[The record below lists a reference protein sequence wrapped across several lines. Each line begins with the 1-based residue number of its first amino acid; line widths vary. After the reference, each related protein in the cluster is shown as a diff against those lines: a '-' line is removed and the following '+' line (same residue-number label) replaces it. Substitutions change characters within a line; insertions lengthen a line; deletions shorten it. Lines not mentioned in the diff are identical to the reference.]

1 LNPITHLLVG
11 WTTAEVAPLSRRDRG
26 LVALAGVLP
35 DVDGAGILVDFATR
49 TAPSAGLY
57 AQYHHVLGHNLAAAL
72 IVTGLAFASAERRTM
87 CALLVCLSFHLHLL
101 GDLVGSAGPGRSIWT
116 LSYLYPF
123 SDQAFGWQGQWELNA
138 WPNLLV
144 TVLLLGLIGVLALR
158 RGRTPLELVSQRAD
172 AVLVGALRER
182 FGSD

>member
-1 LNPITHLLVG
+1 MNPITHLLVG
-11 WTTAEVAPLSRRDRG
+11 WGTAELAPLPRRDRA

-35 DVDGAGILVDFATR
+35 DFDGAGILVDFATG

-72 IVTGLAFASAERRTM
+72 VVSGLAFAWAERRAL
-87 CALLVCLSFHLHLL
+87 CAALVCLAFHLHLL

-123 SDQAFGWQGQWELNA
+123 DDRSFAWQGQWELNA
-138 WPNLLV
+138 WPNIAITLA
-144 TVLLLGLIGVLALR
+144 LLGILGVLAVR
-158 RGRTPLELVSQRAD
+158 RGRSPVELVSTRAD
-172 AVLVGALRER
+172 AAVVASLRTR
-182 FGSD
+182 FSSR